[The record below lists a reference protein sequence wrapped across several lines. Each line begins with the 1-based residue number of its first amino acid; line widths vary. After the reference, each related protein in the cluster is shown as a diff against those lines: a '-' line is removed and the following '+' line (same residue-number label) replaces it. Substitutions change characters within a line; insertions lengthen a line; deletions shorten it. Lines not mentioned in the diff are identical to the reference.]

1 MGRLGGFS
9 YREVADKLAA
19 LGFSI
24 HRQAKGSHEIWKH
37 QDGRYVTLPNHKV
50 IKEGTLRTILKQAMI
65 SPEEF
70 LKA

>member
-9 YREVADKLAA
+9 YREVARKLAA

-37 QDGRYVTLPNHKV
+37 HPKLELSSLYTNSQVTRHTRMDAG
-50 IKEGTLRTILKQAMI
+50 IQCHGW
-65 SPEEF
+65 
-70 LKA
+70 